1 MSPRRA
7 AQVRRPYGGCRSG
20 HAFFV
25 GAGPRPARRI
35 RTGRDGSAKPGA
47 GVKPHCPQFSNPIG
61 RRRRPPTQ
69 SPAKR
74 VCVGEDTRPQ
84 ASASERNCRKAAAL
98 SAEMERWSERAL
110 SVRTKRGIR
119 NPRRRRAQWPG
130 VKCGKPLRS
139 CTPEILQSLIGT
151 RPPAILKVDCP
162 EGAGGGLGHWF
173 LSHRWERNSPPSG
186 GETLCSLIEK
196 SEKAPFVQN

>member
-1 MSPRRA
+1 MQKWSRFLRR
-7 AQVRRPYGGCRSG
+7 GRSQ
-20 HAFFV
+20 
-25 GAGPRPARRI
+25 PARRPRI
-35 RTGRDGSAKPGA
+35 SYHLLG
-47 GVKPHCPQFSNPIG
+47 
-61 RRRRPPTQ
+61 
-69 SPAKR
+69 
-74 VCVGEDTRPQ
+74 
-84 ASASERNCRKAAAL
+84 KA
-98 SAEMERWSERAL
+98 RHRSERAL

-186 GETLCSLIEK
+186 GETLRSLIEK
-196 SEKAPFVQN
+196 SEKAHLCRIKKIYLKLRKKLTRMWEKSLTIGRESGIVDLTNKNNSC